1 MNTHSGAS
9 LVRGCSLALLLILG
23 SVGVA
28 VAQPTFSV
36 RGNVGASFF
45 RSPDATSSVLNSGT
59 NLGLETEL
67 RLYRGFGLTV
77 GVSYD
82 TFTLNEENAQ
92 IYARGGGDL
101 SFLGGMLGLRYTFV
115 NDSDAHPYVTLGG
128 GMYRALVSDR
138 KEITDEGEL
147 VDAADDI
154 STRQEGIHIAAGARF
169 RLDDTYAVFGEPRFT
184 FFDVDRGLDNSLR
197 YFTLRLGVDVQL

>member
-1 MNTHSGAS
+1 MDTPPGLS

-23 SVGVA
+23 SVGVT

-59 NLGLETEL
+59 NLGLETEV
-67 RLYRGFGLTV
+67 RVYRGFGLAV
-77 GVSYD
+77 GVAYD
-82 TFTLNEENAQ
+82 TFTLNEVNAQ
-92 IYARGGGDL
+92 IYGREGGDL
-101 SFLGGMLGLRYTFV
+101 SFLGGTLGLRYTFR

-128 GMYRALVSDR
+128 GVYRALVSDR
-138 KEITDEGEL
+138 KQVTEEGNL
-147 VDAADDI
+147 VDADGTLSI
-154 STRQEGIHIAAGARF
+154 RQEGAYVAAGARF
-169 RLDDTYAVFGEPRFT
+169 RLDDTYAVFGEPRYT
-184 FFDVDRGLDNSLR
+184 FFDVDRGVGNSLR

>member
-1 MNTHSGAS
+1 MDTHYGTS
-9 LVRGCSLALLLILG
+9 LVRGCSLALLLIVG
-23 SVGVA
+23 SVGAA

-59 NLGLETEL
+59 NLGLETEV

-77 GVSYD
+77 GVGYD

-147 VDAADDI
+147 VDVSDDV
-154 STRQEGIHIAAGARF
+154 STRQEGAYVAAGARF
-169 RLDDTYAVFGEPRFT
+169 RLNGTYAVFGEPRFT
-184 FFDVDRGLDNSLR
+184 FFDVDRGLGDSLR